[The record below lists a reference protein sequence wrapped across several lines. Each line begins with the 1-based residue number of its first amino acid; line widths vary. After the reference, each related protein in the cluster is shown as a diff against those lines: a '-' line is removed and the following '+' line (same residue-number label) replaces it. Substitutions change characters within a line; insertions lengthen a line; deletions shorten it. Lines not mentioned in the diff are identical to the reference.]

1 MHHTPVHP
9 VPIPTTPDDVA
20 AAIERVHATSPFVVA
35 EDIRL
40 QFARFDSARKAFGTH
55 IEADMA
61 TWARYRHSVATKPWP
76 GPDKESLPAEIG
88 AILAQS
94 LDDNGTLR
102 PRRRGIDVAAFTWL
116 FLDSDRGHSGQRL
129 RTCLD
134 DLNIAYLMVESASS
148 MYNGNP
154 LKWHLIIP
162 LSEPKE
168 LPSRNLPNIDAAA
181 TLHATADWW
190 FAVSNHVAAQLFL
203 LGGLPANE
211 NDSTAGS
218 FPRMAYV
225 PHMPP
230 DGRERRVSWKDG
242 RLFQL
247 DAFLTATG
255 FSGGVEAPIV
265 YVAAGK
271 AGTASNSNGSGS
283 SGNGPSTNL
292 GNVNFDGGDDFTGP
306 TPNETTGSLVYR
318 ALDYFGLV
326 GPKEDDNSYRALCPW
341 RENHSVSGSHN
352 PDSFDDSV
360 VVYVRGSQAGE
371 QGGFKCYHDGG
382 GVDGQCS
389 RASASDVIRWARKN
403 GCPLPDT
410 AAWGGGE
417 AAVGSIAG
425 ASEPHTTN
433 LRAEGSSS
441 PTAAISSPT
450 PTAGATPQE
459 NAVESNLGTLVANT
473 AIVPNQAARPRPLAF
488 PGAPRTSSP
497 PPTPRTSYIKS
508 LSDDEKIKIV
518 LDDTRLDAAREA
530 AILALSKHPKYYT
543 INGVIYDIVYDDKP
557 DRSGSPRRP
566 WLRKATYADLVV
578 EFCAVSRWM
587 KETFDRKGG
596 VQEAPQR
603 PDKQVVSSVLVA
615 GRYPRMRELNGM
627 THTPVFR
634 PDGTLLQQQ
643 GYDDSTGIL
652 YRADSRVP
660 LISDSPGRDDL
671 AKSLATFRDLLSD
684 FMRVFAEPEL
694 AFGVWLSMIFTRLLR
709 YHYSGNQPMFVI
721 SAGDAGSGK
730 GLLADIVALIAD
742 AEDAEVIRGYSGDD
756 AETERLLGMALKKR
770 APVIVWDNIARG
782 TVLASTAFEAFL
794 TTPKFTTRQ
803 VGTSDAISKGY
814 WDDALQ
820 VATGNGLQTGGDM
833 SRRVLRIDIND
844 TTGSPTS
851 RQLRI
856 PDLKGYCRLH
866 RPELVRAALTLLAG
880 FFAAKR
886 GGWQVSLPHFASFN
900 RWSVVREAIVW
911 CGLPDPYLAR
921 GRAEDDADTANFRFA
936 IEHLRSI
943 IEEGGLRRH
952 GDGVLVG
959 DVVKL
964 LVRDHASA
972 APKFGTAYSFFVE
985 AGVTLGAQHG
995 AAVSLGKFLTKYEG
1009 RVLPDGDVKWQLRL
1023 RRAKGGSVVTVG
1035 RV

>member
-1 MHHTPVHP
+1 MLHSSVPTAPTTPS
-9 VPIPTTPDDVA
+9 TPDDVA
-20 AAIERVHATSPFVVA
+20 AVIERIHATSPFVVA

-55 IEADMA
+55 VDTDMA

-94 LDDNGTLR
+94 LDDNQKLR
-102 PRRRGIDVAAFTWL
+102 PRRRGVDVTAFTWL
-116 FLDSDRGHSGQRL
+116 FIDSDRGHSGQRL
-129 RTCLD
+129 RTALD

-148 MYNGNP
+148 MFNGNP

-162 LSEPKE
+162 LAEPKE
-168 LPSRNLPNIDAAA
+168 LPSRNLPGIDASA

-190 FAVSNHVAAQLFL
+190 FAVSNHIASQMFL
-203 LGGLPANE
+203 LGGLPADA

-255 FSGGVEAPIV
+255 FSGGVEAPVV

-271 AGTASNSNGSGS
+271 AGTATGGADSSNHTSLSQ
-283 SGNGPSTNL
+283 
-292 GNVNFDGGDDFTGP
+292 VNFEGGDDFTGP
-306 TPNETTGSLVYR
+306 TPGETTGSLVYR

-326 GPKEDDNSYRALCPW
+326 GPKEDDNSYRVLCPW
-341 RENHSVSGSHN
+341 RENHSVGGSHN

-382 GVDGQCS
+382 GVDGQCN
-389 RASASDVIRWARKN
+389 RANASDVIRWARKH

-410 AAWGGGE
+410 VAWGGGE
-417 AAVGSIAG
+417 V
-425 ASEPHTTN
+425 ASASPSAN
-433 LRAEGSSS
+433 LHAEAPNN
-441 PTAAISSPT
+441 PTIAISDPT
-450 PTAGATPQE
+450 PTTGATRQE
-459 NAVESNLGTLVANT
+459 NVVESNLGALAANT
-473 AIVPNQAARPRPLAF
+473 VTVPNQKPRPLAF
-488 PGAPRTSSP
+488 PGAPKTSTA
-497 PPTPRTSYIKS
+497 PPTPRTSYVKA
-508 LSDDEKIKIV
+508 LTEEEKPKIV
-518 LDDTRLDAAREA
+518 LDDARLDAVREQ
-530 AILALSKHPKYYT
+530 AIQALSKHPKYYT
-543 INGVIYDIVYDDKP
+543 IGGVIYDIVYDDKP
-557 DRSGSPRRP
+557 DRSGSVRRP
-566 WLRKATYADLVV
+566 WLRKATYDDLLV
-578 EFCAVSRWM
+578 EFCAVSRWI

-596 VQEAPQR
+596 VQETPQR

-671 AKSLATFRDLLSD
+671 AKALQTFRDLLSD

-694 AFGVWLSMIFTRLLR
+694 AFAVWLAMVFTRLLR
-709 YHYSGNQPMFVI
+709 YNYSGNQPMFVI

-756 AETERLLGMALKKR
+756 AETERLLGMALKRR

-803 VGTSDAISKGY
+803 VGTSDSISKGY

-851 RQLRI
+851 RTLRI

-886 GGWQVSLPHFASFN
+886 TGWQVSLPHFASFDK
-900 RWSVVREAIVW
+900 WSIVREAVVW

-936 IEHLRSI
+936 IEHLRTI
-943 IEEGGLRRH
+943 IEDGGLRRH
-952 GDGVLVG
+952 GEGVLVG
-959 DVVKL
+959 DVIKL

-972 APKFGTAYSFFVE
+972 APKFGTAYGFFVE
-985 AGVTLGAQHG
+985 AGVSLGAQHG
-995 AAVSLGKFLTKYEG
+995 AAVSMGKFLTKYEG
-1009 RVLPDGDVKWQLRL
+1009 RVLPDGSDKWQLKL